1 MARLRPILMTSFAMI
16 FGLMPLAL
24 ATGAGAVGNKSIG
37 FSAIGGMF
45 VGTAIGIFVIPIL
58 FILFQ
63 TLQERLSKHKIMTID
78 DSEI

>member
-1 MARLRPILMTSFAMI
+1 MNKKFMI

-37 FSAIGGMF
+37 ISAVGGMLI
-45 VGTAIGIFVIPIL
+45 GTLIGIFIIPVL

-63 TLQERLSKHKIMTID
+63 TLHERLSKHKIVTID